1 MKKLNK
7 ILITKNGAIEYLGD
21 NWQEKAYKIEN
32 DIYLIPYNGNL
43 DYYREGII
51 YGYIIDCL
59 WNAHKMWSKKE
70 LTNICEDLDSG
81 VAFHKNQPAYTVKY
95 PSTRREPFDSG
106 KSFDSVFKFHCE
118 NTFRDNALWL
128 IEKTLIMANENDY
141 KNVIV
146 F

>member
-7 ILITKNGAIEYLGD
+7 ILVTKNGAMEYLGD
-21 NWQEKAYKIEN
+21 NWQKEAYKIEDN
-32 DIYLIPYNGNL
+32 IYLIPYNGNI

-59 WNAHKMWSKKE
+59 WNAYKMWGKKE
-70 LTNICEDLDSG
+70 LTNICEDLGSDICFDR
-81 VAFHKNQPAYTVKY
+81 VEELYIIKY
-95 PSTRREPFDSG
+95 PSTEKERIDFGR
-106 KSFDSVFKFHCE
+106 SFESVFKLHFY